1 MNKSENRKD
10 VLIKDALLRL
20 VNNFVYYQIV
30 NNKAFTKDYI
40 LKKKIV
46 IKLKYMQSIV
56 ICKNYVNLK

>member
-1 MNKSENRKD
+1 MNKSENRKE

-30 NNKAFTKDYI
+30 NNKAFTKDYM
-40 LKKKIV
+40 LKNNFV

-56 ICKNYVNLK
+56 TCKNYVNLK